1 MDTRSISAKTVNA
14 TVARAL
20 IDGTYLEQ
28 LGVDPVHALAD
39 MGWPANCSIDHVGLT
54 QLAGFVCKM
63 QHNDLWN
70 VLPRTLSM
78 IRAGGQELEVFTA
91 YQPARLRFRTPLRQR
106 AASFAEFL
114 ASYLADHSD
123 EFPGGRDILS
133 HEWTLYRVSN
143 GWYEPNAP
151 VGERP
156 EVDWRPR
163 LRGVVVIRAYGWDPL
178 SLDPRPD
185 QMGSALASIST
196 VEDTFLCYFK
206 NPDSGGVQVFRLDP
220 LVALILGRVDG
231 DRTPK
236 DIARQLETELPTE
249 VVVDALTSLASFG
262 LVTSPKPESAVD
274 NYDRSRR
281 DPLLD
286 ALTGHAASR
295 ILYNLHRLGL
305 VEKLQRPT
313 DIDVLAEEAGVDAVW
328 LRHVLN
334 FLAADGGIVQRVG
347 DATYVIRPECG
358 GSAHVGFELAKF
370 VGAYGA
376 CLDEPG
382 PAPAAVNE
390 SALADAFLG
399 WSKSARREPHE
410 PSAAAA
416 VLRKHGLASALLDLG
431 CGPGDLLIELARGD
445 PSFRGVGIDL
455 SAAMCTAARRRAE
468 EAGVALQVEVRQG
481 DALDI
486 VSQMS
491 ASVRNHIQAVH
502 AASYFN
508 ALFGAGTRRAVDAL
522 VGLSEFLPGRVLVNH
537 DYYGRLSRGADGAFP
552 EWTLLQ
558 DVAQT
563 CSGQGVPPSDRDTWE
578 SLYLEARCT
587 LIDVYEGDGD
597 SYRRFMHVIRL
608 GTRA

>member
-14 TVARAL
+14 TVARAM

-28 LGVDPVHALAD
+28 LGVDPVHALSD

-54 QLAGFVCKM
+54 RLAGFICKM

-123 EFPGGRDILS
+123 EFPRGRDILS

-143 GWYEPNAP
+143 GWYEPNGP

-156 EVDWRPR
+156 DDGWRPR

-185 QMGSALASIST
+185 QMGPALASTST

-206 NPDSGGVQVFRLDP
+206 NPDSGRVQVFRLDA

-231 DRTPK
+231 DRTPG
-236 DIARQLETELPTE
+236 DIAEQLETELPTE
-249 VVVDALTSLASFG
+249 VVVKALTSLASFG
-262 LVTSPKPESAVD
+262 LVTSPEPGFAVD
-274 NYDRSRR
+274 NHDRSRR
-281 DPLLD
+281 DALLD
-286 ALTGHAASR
+286 ALTGHATSR
-295 ILYNLHRLGL
+295 ILYSLHRLGL
-305 VEKLQRPT
+305 VEQLQRPT
-313 DIDVLAEEAGVDAVW
+313 DIDVLAEAEGVDPVW
-328 LRHVLN
+328 LRHVLD
-334 FLAADGGIVQRVG
+334 FLAADGGIVRRVG

-358 GSAHVGFELAKF
+358 GSARVGFELAKF

-382 PAPAAVNE
+382 PAPAAVRD

-399 WSKSARREPHE
+399 RSNSARREPHE
-410 PSAAAA
+410 HSAAAT

-431 CGPGDLLIELARGD
+431 CGPGDLLVELARGD

-455 SAAMCTAARRRAE
+455 SAAMCTAARRTAD
-468 EAGVALQVEVRQG
+468 EAGVAAQVDVRQG
-481 DALDI
+481 DALD
-486 VSQMS
+486 VVAQMS
-491 ASVRNHIQAVH
+491 ASERNHIQVVH

-508 ALFGAGTRRAVDAL
+508 ALFGTGTRRAVDAL
-522 VGLSEFLPGRVLVNH
+522 IRLSELLPGRVLVNH

-578 SLYLEARCT
+578 SLYVEARCT
-587 LIDVYEGDGD
+587 LIEVYEGDAD
-597 SYRRFMHVIRL
+597 SYRRFMHLVRL